1 MKRERP
7 YKTAYKAWANGMLD
21 VISAALVV
29 TKNAANVDDHQSM
42 TNTVMDLVQDAFA
55 AGWDAA
61 IEWCMQPEEEEV
73 PAGTAIPSEHNNE
86 NTFDKIISDQ
96 EGEVNG

>member
-29 TKNAANVDDHQSM
+29 TKNAANEVDIK
-42 TNTVMDLVQDAFA
+42 TVTHTVTDLVKCAFK

-61 IEWCMQPEEEEV
+61 FGWCMQPEEEV
-73 PAGTAIPSEHNNE
+73 PAGTVIPSEHTSKN
-86 NTFDKIISDQ
+86 I
-96 EGEVNG
+96 

>member
-29 TKNAANVDDHQSM
+29 TKNAANVDDHKTM
-42 TNTVMDLVQDAFA
+42 TNTVMDLVLDAFA

-61 IEWCMQPEEEEV
+61 ISWCMQPEEEV
-73 PAGTAIPSEHNNE
+73 PAGTAIPSEHTIN
-86 NTFDKIISDQ
+86 KPKPIVASA
-96 EGEVNG
+96 EGKVND

>member
-42 TNTVMDLVQDAFA
+42 TNTVMDLVQDAFK

-61 IEWCMQPEEEEV
+61 IGWCMQPEEEV
-73 PAGTAIPSEHNNE
+73 PAGTAIPNEHNNE
-86 NTFDKIISDQ
+86 NTFDQIISGQ

>member
-42 TNTVMDLVQDAFA
+42 TNTVMDLVRDAFE
-55 AGWDAA
+55 AGWDVA
-61 IEWCMQPEEEEV
+61 IDYCMQPEEEEV

-86 NTFDKIISDQ
+86 NTFDQIISDQ
-96 EGEVNG
+96 EGEVND

>member
-42 TNTVMDLVQDAFA
+42 TNTVMGLVQDAFA

-61 IEWCMQPEEEEV
+61 IGWCMQPEEEEV
-73 PAGTAIPSEHNNE
+73 PAGTAIPNEHNNE
-86 NTFDKIISDQ
+86 NTFDQIISDQ
-96 EGEVNG
+96 DGEVNG

>member
-7 YKTAYKAWANGMLD
+7 YKTAYKALANGMLD

-29 TKNAANVDDHQSM
+29 TKNAANVDDHKTM

-61 IEWCMQPEEEEV
+61 IDYCMQPEEEV
-73 PAGTAIPSEHNNE
+73 PAGTAIPNEHTSNKPE
-86 NTFDKIISDQ
+86 PIVASA
-96 EGEVNG
+96 EGKVND

>member
-7 YKTAYKAWANGMLD
+7 HETALKRWATDMRD
-21 VISAALVV
+21 IIAASLVV
-29 TKNAANVDDHQSM
+29 TKNAANADDNKTM
-42 TNTVMDLVQDAFA
+42 TYTVMDLLKSAFA

-73 PAGTAIPSEHNNE
+73 PAGTEIPNEHNNE
-86 NTFDKIISDQ
+86 NTFDQIISDQ

>member
-29 TKNAANVDDHQSM
+29 TKNAANVDDHKTM
-42 TNTVMDLVQDAFA
+42 TNTVMDLVRDAFE

-61 IEWCMQPEEEEV
+61 IGYCMQPEEEEV
-73 PAGTAIPSEHNNE
+73 PAGTAIPNEHTSNTSEP
-86 NTFDKIISDQ
+86 IVASA
-96 EGEVNG
+96 EGKVND

>member
-1 MKRERP
+1 MKHERP

-29 TKNAANVDDHQSM
+29 TKNAANVDDHNTM
-42 TNTVMDLVQDAFA
+42 TNTVMGLIWDAFA

-61 IEWCMQPEEEEV
+61 IGWCMQPEEEV
-73 PAGTAIPSEHNNE
+73 PAGTAIPNEHN
-86 NTFDKIISDQ
+86 KQYI
-96 EGEVNG
+96 

>member
-7 YKTAYKAWANGMLD
+7 YKTAYKVWANGMLD

-29 TKNAANVDDHQSM
+29 TKNAANVDDHKTM
-42 TNTVMDLVQDAFA
+42 TNTVMDLVLDAFK

-61 IEWCMQPEEEEV
+61 IDWCMQPEEEV
-73 PAGTAIPSEHNNE
+73 PAGTAIPSEHTS
-86 NTFDKIISDQ
+86 NTSEPIVASA
-96 EGEVNG
+96 EGKVND

>member
-29 TKNAANVDDHQSM
+29 TKNAANVDDHKTM
-42 TNTVMDLVQDAFA
+42 TNTVMDLVRDAFK

-61 IEWCMQPEEEEV
+61 FGWCMQPEEEV

-86 NTFDKIISDQ
+86 NTFDQIISDQ

>member
-21 VISAALVV
+21 IISASLVV
-29 TKNAANVDDHQSM
+29 TKDAANADDNKTITH
-42 TNTVMDLVQDAFA
+42 TVMDLVKSAFK

-61 IEWCMQPEEEEV
+61 FGWCMQPEEEV
-73 PAGTAIPSEHNNE
+73 PAGTAIPNEHNNE
-86 NTFDKIISDQ
+86 NTFDQIISDQ

>member
-29 TKNAANVDDHQSM
+29 TKNAANVDDHKTM
-42 TNTVMDLVQDAFA
+42 TNTVMDLVRDAFE

-61 IEWCMQPEEEEV
+61 IEWCMQPEEV
-73 PAGTAIPSEHNNE
+73 PAGTAIPSEHTS
-86 NTFDKIISDQ
+86 NTSEPIVASA
-96 EGEVNG
+96 EGKVND

>member
-7 YKTAYKAWANGMLD
+7 YKTAYKAWASGMLD

-29 TKNAANVDDHQSM
+29 TKNAANVDDHKTM
-42 TNTVMDLVQDAFA
+42 TNTVMDLVRDAFE

-61 IEWCMQPEEEEV
+61 IGYCMQPEEEV
-73 PAGTAIPSEHNNE
+73 PAGTAIPSEHTS
-86 NTFDKIISDQ
+86 NTSEPIVASA
-96 EGEVNG
+96 EGKVND

>member
-1 MKRERP
+1 MKCERP

-42 TNTVMDLVQDAFA
+42 TNTVMDLVRDAFE

-73 PAGTAIPSEHNNE
+73 PAGTAIPNEHNNE
-86 NTFDKIISDQ
+86 NTFDQIISDQ

>member
-29 TKNAANVDDHQSM
+29 TKNAANVDDHKTM
-42 TNTVMDLVQDAFA
+42 TNTVMDLVRDAFE

-61 IEWCMQPEEEEV
+61 IEWCMQPEEEV
-73 PAGTAIPSEHNNE
+73 PAGTAIPNEHTSNTSEP
-86 NTFDKIISDQ
+86 IVASA
-96 EGEVNG
+96 EGKVND

>member
-7 YKTAYKAWANGMLD
+7 HETAFKEWAGDMLG
-21 VISAALVV
+21 IIAASIVV
-29 TKNAANVDDHQSM
+29 TKNAANEVDIK
-42 TNTVMDLVQDAFA
+42 TVTHTVTDLVKCAFK

-61 IEWCMQPEEEEV
+61 FGWCMQPEEEV

-86 NTFDKIISDQ
+86 NTFDQIISDQ

>member
-1 MKRERP
+1 MKCERP

-42 TNTVMDLVQDAFA
+42 TNTVMDLVRDAFE

-61 IEWCMQPEEEEV
+61 IGWCMQPEEEV
-73 PAGTAIPSEHNNE
+73 PAGTAIPSEHTS
-86 NTFDKIISDQ
+86 NTSEPIVASA
-96 EGEVNG
+96 EGKVND